1 MVDATHLY
9 LQPPHPADHTRRR
22 DWRGRA
28 KHSTRTRRPVKYF
41 LIDFG
46 LSRRYNPEDRP
57 VLEPPG
63 WGGDRTVP
71 EFLNSEGP
79 CDPFPVD
86 VYCLGNVI
94 RQHFIEVCVQLLRIF
109 IAY

>member
-1 MVDATHLY
+1 MMDAKNLY
-9 LQPPHPADHTRRR
+9 LQPLHPAHFKKRR
-22 DWRGRA
+22 DFSGPA
-28 KHSTRTRRPVKYF
+28 KHSTRTRRPVKYY

-63 WGGDRTVP
+63 WGGDQTVP
-71 EFLNSEGP
+71 EFLKSDDL

-86 VYCLGNVI
+86 VYCAGNVI
-94 RQHFIEVCVQLLRIF
+94 RRNFTEVSRAF
-109 IAY
+109 